1 MLQRTEYYLTTHQ
14 IYDDENGAIP
24 AGVGERAHF
33 TELFMSRILVTLFA
47 VAAMAPVTTSAI
59 AQDTVTTSAAV
70 TPKVGQVVRDAKG
83 RRLAAI
89 ESIKDG
95 NVFVIMDMRMFRIPT
110 STLSLGDKGLQTS
123 LSRSDL
129 R

>member
-1 MLQRTEYYLTTHQ
+1 
-14 IYDDENGAIP
+14 
-24 AGVGERAHF
+24 
-33 TELFMSRILVTLFA
+33 MSRILFTLFA